1 MSDDFNLLDKTI
13 ENYLNNR
20 LLEYDRIAFENK
32 LQQDVVLRK
41 NVLELIALKLLYN
54 KELYNLQQKIQ
65 AIEKELSNE
74 KFFED

>member
-65 AIEKELSNE
+65 AIEKDLSNE

>member
-13 ENYLNNR
+13 ENDLNNR